1 MVSTQAFAETAAA
14 RIAQIIEQAIAQHGR
29 ATVAFAGGTTPR
41 EVYRRLAQ
49 DHRLPWHKIEIF
61 FGDERAVPPDDPQ
74 SNYRMVRESLLEAA
88 AVPSENV
95 HRIPAE
101 RPDGEAVSREYATC
115 LPERLDLIILGIGVD
130 GHTASLFPGAA
141 AMHEHIRKVVAVEGS
156 KPPHQRLTVT
166 PPVIMAAANKIVLA
180 IGSDKAEAVARALT
194 GSDSM
199 EDCPARLARDGIW
212 IMDHAAASS
221 LPHESG

>member
-1 MVSTQAFAETAAA
+1 MSTQAFAETAAP

-29 ATVAFAGGTTPR
+29 ATVALAGGTTPR

-49 DHRLPWHKIEIF
+49 DLRLPWHKIEIF

-88 AVPSENV
+88 TVPSENV

-101 RPDGEAVSREYATC
+101 RPDCEAVAREYATR
-115 LPERLDLIILGIGVD
+115 LPDRLDLIILGIGAD
-130 GHTASLFPGAA
+130 GHTASLFPGAT
-141 AMHEHIRKVVAVEGS
+141 AMHEHVRKVVAVEGS
-156 KPPHQRLTVT
+156 KPPRQRLTVT

-180 IGSDKAEAVARALT
+180 TGSDKAQAVARALAGT
-194 GSDSM
+194 GNPD
-199 EDCPARLARDGIW
+199 ECPARLARDGIW
-212 IMDHAAASS
+212 ILDHAAASV
-221 LPHESG
+221 LAKKSG